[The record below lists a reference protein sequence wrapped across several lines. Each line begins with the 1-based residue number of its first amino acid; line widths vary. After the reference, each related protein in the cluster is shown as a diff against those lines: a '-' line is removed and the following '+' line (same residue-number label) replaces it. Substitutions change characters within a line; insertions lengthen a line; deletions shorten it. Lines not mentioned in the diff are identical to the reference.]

1 MVLET
6 SRIPSSGSEFSSVL
20 KNGKPV
26 SDVSPRVLETPKG
39 TRDFLP
45 EDKIIRDNLVKTL
58 KEIFELYG
66 YNPLETPALENY
78 ETLSSK
84 YAGGSEIMKEVYQ
97 VTDNGGR
104 KLGLR
109 YDLTVPFAR
118 VIATNSSIKKPFKR
132 YQIDRVWRDGPI
144 KLGRYREFWQC
155 DVDVVGISSVLADAE
170 ILSLASTFFKRIGLD
185 VIIKVNNRK
194 LMNSLLDF
202 AGIKKELQEQTI
214 LAIDKLYKIGS
225 DGVRKELEEK
235 GLADD
240 SIAKVLSVFSSGDEP
255 AEEILKKFSDILENK
270 EGLEEI
276 RSLLD
281 ACKSFGVDNVR
292 FDPSLARGLAYY
304 TGTVLEVY
312 LNDGSLSSSLAAGGR
327 YDKMIG
333 NLIESKEEVP
343 AVGISFGLDVLADA
357 LALSK
362 KIPKK
367 KSVVEVFLA
376 PIKTTNAC
384 ISILKK
390 IRDVEIKA
398 DMDFSG
404 KGITKNLEY
413 ASKLE
418 IPYVIIIGDSEL
430 KDKKV
435 KLRNMKSGEERML
448 TLEQA
453 ITEVKK

>member
-1 MVLET
+1 M
-6 SRIPSSGSEFSSVL
+6 
-20 KNGKPV
+20 
-26 SDVSPRVLETPKG
+26 VLETPKG

-170 ILSLASTFFKRIGLD
+170 ILSLTSTFFRRIGLD

-214 LAIDKLYKIGS
+214 LAIDKLYKIGP

-304 TGTVLEVY
+304 TGTVFEVY

-357 LALSK
+357 FALSK

-390 IRDVEIKA
+390 IRDAEIKA